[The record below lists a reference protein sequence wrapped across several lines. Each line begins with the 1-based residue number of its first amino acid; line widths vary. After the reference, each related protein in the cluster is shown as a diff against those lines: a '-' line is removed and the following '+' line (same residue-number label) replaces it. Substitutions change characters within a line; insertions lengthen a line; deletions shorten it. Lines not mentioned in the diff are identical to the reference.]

1 MSKNR
6 KRKRNSIKVQAHQKL
21 RSLLAIGD
29 SKSKDKKEERD
40 KEVDITSGKIYSY
53 SSFESYW
60 KHIKYFVKW
69 LEKEHPECKNLDD
82 AKKYAAIWLMER
94 TNQKNQYGEKMSAW
108 TIQLEAAA
116 LNKLFEI
123 RKDDPN
129 RFQPPKRRKEDI
141 KRSRGSKANDKHFSE
156 QRNEELMNFCKGC
169 GFRRN
174 VLEKLKGSD
183 LMERKEVE
191 EALQKAIIENDQ
203 KMIKICE
210 DALFTFSDK
219 EFFILHSQDKGGKT
233 RISPIV
239 GPHTQEIV
247 ERMRNTPADQKVW
260 GFVSKAC
267 DVHGYR
273 ADYATMLY
281 RQYARPIEQLD
292 YKKKMLCADGKY
304 RSEIYACRGDD
315 VGKKLDRA
323 AIHVISIAL
332 GHNREDTAIA
342 SYVRNF

>member
-1 MSKNR
+1 MGRDKRSKYR
-6 KRKRNSIKVQAHQKL
+6 KTLYQQAYMRLEKMKAFGESKKVAK
-21 RSLLAIGD
+21 ADGTM
-29 SKSKDKKEERD
+29 KDKIFSVSTYK
-40 KEVDITSGKIYSY
+40 SY
-53 SSFESYW
+53 K
-60 KHIKYFVKW
+60 KHIKYFIHYIEMV
-69 LEKEHPECKNLDD
+69 HPECTTLKS
-82 AKKYAAIWLMER
+82 AKKYVKEWLQMR
-94 TNQKNQYGEKMSAW
+94 TEQVDEHGEHLSAW

-116 LNKLFEI
+116 LNKLYQI
-123 RKDDPN
+123 DVADVG

-156 QRNEELMNFCKGC
+156 QKNEELVNFCKGC

-191 EALQKAIIENDQ
+191 EALQKAIIESNQ

-210 DALFTFSDK
+210 DALFTFPDK
-219 EFFILHSQDKGGKT
+219 EFFILHRQDKGGKT

-239 GPHTQEIV
+239 GPHTMQIV
-247 ERMRNTPADQKVW
+247 ERMRNTPADQRVW

-273 ADYATMLY
+273 SDYATMLY
-281 RQYARPIEQLD
+281 RQYARPIEEL
-292 YKKKMLCADGKY
+292 KFENKILCADGKM

-315 VGKKLDRA
+315 TGKKLDRA

>member
-1 MSKNR
+1 MSKR

-21 RSLLAIGD
+21 KSLLAIGD
-29 SKSKDKKEERD
+29 SKCKDKKEERD
-40 KEVDITSGKIYSY
+40 KEADIISGKIYSY
-53 SSFESYW
+53 SSFENYW

-69 LEKEHPECKNLDD
+69 LEKEHPECRKLDD
-82 AKKYAAIWLMER
+82 AKKYATVWLTER
-94 TNQKNQYGEKMSAW
+94 TNQTNRNGEKLSAW

-116 LNKLFEI
+116 LNKLFGI
-123 RKDDPN
+123 KKDELD

-141 KRSRGSKANDKHFSE
+141 KRSRGKKVNDIHFSE
-156 QRNEELMNFCKGC
+156 QKNAELVKFCKGC

-174 VLEKLKGSD
+174 VLEKLRGSD
-183 LMERKEVE
+183 LMERKDVE
-191 EALQKAIIENDQ
+191 ETLKKAKEKQNQ
-203 KMIKICE
+203 KMIKACE
-210 DALFTFSDK
+210 DALFTFPDK
-219 EFFILHSQDKGGKT
+219 EFFIIHRQDKGGKT

-239 GPHTQEIV
+239 GPHTKEII
-247 ERMRNTPADQKVW
+247 ERMKHTPADQKVW

-273 ADYATMLY
+273 SDYATMLY
-281 RQYARPIEQLD
+281 RQYARPIEEL
-292 YKKKMLCADGKY
+292 KFENKILCADGKM

-315 VGKKLDRA
+315 TGKKLDRA